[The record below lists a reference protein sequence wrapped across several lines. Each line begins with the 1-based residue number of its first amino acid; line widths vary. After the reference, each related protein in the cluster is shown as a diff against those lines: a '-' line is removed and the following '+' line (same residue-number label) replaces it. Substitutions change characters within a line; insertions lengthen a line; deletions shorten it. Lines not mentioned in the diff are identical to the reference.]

1 MASDR
6 IFGLIT
12 LITAV
17 AYIAAATQIQT
28 NFFSGEFLPK
38 LFPLLIGG
46 VAALASLVM
55 VFKPDPDPEWP
66 EGRTWGNLLIAVI
79 VLSIYSVMM
88 APLGFLLP
96 TAIAA
101 TILSYQISPN
111 AKQAVMAGVGLSL
124 LLFVVFKFVLM
135 LGNVVAY
142 RIPTPEKLWYALSIL
157 IPFVGH

>member
-46 VAALASLVM
+46 VAAICSLSII
-55 VFKPDPDPEWP
+55 FKPDPDPNWP
-66 EGRTWGNLLIAVI
+66 ASRTWISMALAV
-79 VLSIYSVMM
+79 VVPVSYTHLTLPTIYSV
-88 APLGFLLP
+88 
-96 TAIAA
+96 
-101 TILSYQISPN
+101 
-111 AKQAVMAGVGLSL
+111 
-124 LLFVVFKFVLM
+124 
-135 LGNVVAY
+135 
-142 RIPTPEKLWYALSIL
+142 
-157 IPFVGH
+157 